1 MALAILH
8 QSYGRFGGAE
18 RVALGH
24 YVQLRKM
31 NVDVSLFYGG
41 LISEGWKR
49 RLSSCGIRELPT
61 GLPRRLREMQ
71 GIVALLK
78 ELSRFDKVIIHHHVD
93 PKQAADTV
101 SDCEMDP
108 HDAKLSGDTDTAIVV
123 GELLI
128 GRIMMRSVLGL
139 HMKPSTAL
147 PEPVVLLKDI
157 VSGLVDH
164 VTFGVV
170 GVALFKITVA

>member
-1 MALAILH
+1 MHWAA
-8 QSYGRFGGAE
+8 G
-18 RVALGH
+18 
-24 YVQLRKM
+24 
-31 NVDVSLFYGG
+31 
-41 LISEGWKR
+41 
-49 RLSSCGIRELPT
+49 T
-61 GLPRRLREMQ
+61 
-71 GIVALLK
+71 
-78 ELSRFDKVIIHHHVD
+78 
-93 PKQAADTV
+93 KQAADTV

-128 GRIMMRSVLGL
+128 GRITMRSVLGL